1 MGRKDANPPAAP
13 TMRRHAALETATL
26 LRRLAYEVSRA
37 SKSGG
42 EGAVHDL
49 RVAIRRLAQCLR
61 VFDQFFPHGKA
72 RKLRRALK
80 EMVDLASEVRDRDV
94 ATELLAKA
102 KIAPES
108 GLQQRLLEERNA
120 ARRALVTEL
129 KRWVRN
135 NSSRKWRS
143 ALEI

>member
-1 MGRKDANPPAAP
+1 MGRKDANPAAAP

-61 VFDQFFPHGKA
+61 VFDQFFPRGKT

-80 EMVDLASEVRDRDV
+80 EMVDLASEVRDRDI

-102 KIAPES
+102 KIGPES
-108 GLQQRLLEERNA
+108 GLQRRLLEERNA